1 MSDAA
6 SELRSTITQLQQKLA
21 QQEADLARLDKENR
35 ALARKATSLEMAK
48 RELYEQLRL
57 LIENR
62 FGPSTEKYSVDQRD
76 LFFDEAE
83 ALLDQLEAE
92 SAGEEDL
99 GGDEPT
105 ASPVTTPVKRRTRGG
120 RAALPP
126 EMPRVDVV
134 HDLNDDQKHCHGDGT
149 ELTCIG
155 EEISEQ
161 LDIIPARIQ
170 VIRHIRLKY
179 ACKSCEEGV
188 TTAAMPP
195 QPLPKSNASPN
206 LLAYCL
212 VAKYVDALPLY
223 RQEKAFQRLGIDL
236 PRNTLA
242 RWIIQ
247 ARELIGPLIERLRGH
262 LLASPVLHMD
272 ETTVQVNAED
282 DLKASSPSCMWVQR
296 GGPPGQQVVLYD
308 YDVSRSGQVPV
319 RLLDDYAGVL
329 VTDGYEG
336 YNQVVTANQLTH
348 AGCWAHARRKFVQ
361 AQKVQPKC
369 KKGRADQALSLIR
382 SLYAVKKQ
390 AKHLS
395 PEERLELRR
404 EQSQPTL
411 DKLKAWLDKSLNQVP
426 PKTAIG
432 KALHYLANQWRKL
445 TAFMTDGRIPLYNNP
460 AENAIRP
467 FVIGRKNWLFSQTPR
482 GAHASARIY
491 SLIETVRANGI
502 EPYNYMVT
510 VLSALPLE
518 TTDEDL
524 DRLLPWHQGE
534 TIPL

>member
-6 SELRSTITQLQQKLA
+6 SQSQLSTAQLEQQLRA
-21 QQEADLARLDKENR
+21 QEAEIARLKADNS
-35 ALARKATSLEMAK
+35 ALQRKATSFERKTQSLEAAK
-48 RELYEQLRL
+48 RELFEQLRL

-62 FGPSTEKYSVDQRD
+62 FGPSTEKYSVDQQD

-83 ALLDQLEAE
+83 ALLDRLEAE
-92 SAGEEDL
+92 DVEEDEDR
-99 GGDEPT
+99 DEPT
-105 ASPVTTPVKRRTRGG
+105 PSTTNTPSKRRSRGG

-126 EMPRVDVV
+126 ELPRVDVV
-134 HDLNDDQKHCHGDGT
+134 HDLDEHQKQCHTDGA

-161 LDIIPARIQ
+161 LDIVPARIQ
-170 VIRHIRLKY
+170 VIRHIRRKY
-179 ACKSCEEGV
+179 ACKTCEEGV
-188 TTAAMPP
+188 ATAPMPP

-212 VAKYVDALPLY
+212 IAKYVDALPLY
-223 RQEKAFQRLGIDL
+223 RQEQVFKRLGIDL

-242 RWIIQ
+242 RWTIQ
-247 ARELIGPLIERLRGH
+247 ASELIEPLIERLRQH
-262 LLASPVLHMD
+262 LHRSPVLHMD

-282 DLKASSPSCMWVQR
+282 DRKASSPSYMWVQR
-296 GGPPGQQVVLYD
+296 GGPPSQQVVLYD
-308 YDVSRSGQVPV
+308 YDASRSGQVPV
-319 RLLDDYAGVL
+319 RLLDDYGGVL

-336 YNQVVTANQLTH
+336 YNQVVVANQLTH

-361 AQKVQPKC
+361 AQKVQPKG

-382 SLYAVKKQ
+382 SLYAVEKHG
-390 AKHLS
+390 KHLS

-426 PKTAIG
+426 PKTTIG
-432 KALHYLANQWRKL
+432 KALQYLANQWPKL
-445 TAFMTDGRIPLYNNP
+445 TTFMSDGRIPLDNNP

-491 SLIETVRANGI
+491 SLIETARANRI
-502 EPYNYMVT
+502 EPYRYMVR
-510 VLSALPLE
+510 VLSELP
-518 TTDEDL
+518 
-524 DRLLPWHQGE
+524 
-534 TIPL
+534 